1 MISTLLTGP
10 TGEPVALAEMKLAL
24 RLDGDAEDALVERL
38 ITAARLHVS
47 AVTGRGLVTESW
59 RLALD
64 AVPRD
69 RVVRLPVGPLVTV
82 TALRTLGDDGAATDW
97 PTTGLVLAKSPALV
111 VLPEAVVAAD
121 RRAQLGIEIDYQAGY
136 GTAADVPADL
146 RQAVAMLV
154 GHWFEH
160 REAAVV
166 DAGAAELPLGV
177 HALLAPY
184 RELRL

>member
-10 TGEPVALAEMKLAL
+10 TGEPVALVEMKLAL

-59 RLALD
+59 RLSLD

-82 TALRTLGDDGAATDW
+82 TALRTLGDDGAATEW
-97 PTTGLVLAKSPALV
+97 PATGLVLAKSPALI
-111 VLPEAVVAAD
+111 VLPEALASAE
-121 RRAQLGIEIDYQAGY
+121 RRALLGIEIDYEAGY
-136 GTAADVPADL
+136 GTATDVPADL

-166 DAGAAELPLGV
+166 DVTTAQLPLGV

-184 RELRL
+184 REARL